1 MLLFL
6 FLVSLTT
13 SIRLSS
19 TYFLIKFE
27 TFQKNFLLW
36 RILRKVI
43 SILESFTKDTLI
55 FLQNANFQK
64 LILESLVA
72 WRELWRWWG
81 VAEMLNL
88 L

>member
-1 MLLFL
+1 MGVWCFYYGGLN
-6 FLVSLTT
+6 
-13 SIRLSS
+13 
-19 TYFLIKFE
+19 KFE
-27 TFQKNFLLW
+27 AFQNKFLLQ

-55 FLQNANFQK
+55 FSQYANFQK
-64 LILESLVA
+64 LQHIFKNHYFLESLVA
-72 WRELWRWWG
+72 WWELWRWWG